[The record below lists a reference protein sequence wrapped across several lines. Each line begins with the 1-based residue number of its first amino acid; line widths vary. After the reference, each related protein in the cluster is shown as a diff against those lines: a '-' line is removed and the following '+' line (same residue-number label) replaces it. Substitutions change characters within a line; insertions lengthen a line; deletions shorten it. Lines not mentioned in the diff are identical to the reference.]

1 MTETEMS
8 EYYYHESLKL
18 HRQGQ
23 KSLVHHKRKVA
34 GPVLKETFR
43 NGRIHVPYNKASHQW
58 TFETYKMKDDT
69 VEWSNRFLKSG
80 PANPCKGL

>member
-43 NGRIHVPYNKASHQW
+43 NGRIHVPYNKASH
-58 TFETYKMKDDT
+58 
-69 VEWSNRFLKSG
+69 
-80 PANPCKGL
+80 